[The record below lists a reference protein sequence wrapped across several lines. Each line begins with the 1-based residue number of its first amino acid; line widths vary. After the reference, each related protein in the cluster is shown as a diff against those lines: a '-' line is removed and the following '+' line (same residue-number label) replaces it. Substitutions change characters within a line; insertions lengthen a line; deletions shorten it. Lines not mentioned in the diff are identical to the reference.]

1 MIMIPKPGWD
11 HSKVKG
17 WRPIVLSNTV
27 GKLADKLVAEDLG
40 QKRELFYERAFA
52 GRKGRGA
59 IDSVML
65 MDKLR
70 KRTGGHVYRRDIKSA
85 FNSLDRDKM
94 YEILRNHEDL
104 REWVDHFLPP
114 RTFDVKWDRK
124 KIGRTTM
131 IGGTPQGSAISPTL
145 FTIYMSSVVW
155 EAEKELDKL
164 EANRRRSSRK
174 ETEKGNMR
182 ARDFIPLSYINDVNS
197 IRVGRVANVDKAFE
211 EASQKYELT
220 WDRSKD
226 WKDEVHL
233 RVNLNGKRHWKFR
246 TGRATAAFNEVRRL
260 SRLNPEGKR
269 KIVIGQLLPTLTY
282 GSELHTEPSEE
293 ASRLAGRMARWVC
306 MGYKGSNRQKVEE
319 IKRISQL
326 ELMTHRKRVRWA
338 ASVYSRHEPELKL
351 IAERILREELGNKV
365 VLRFLARDWGGTNNK
380 RGESVAEGVQPR
392 SIRGWVPRRVKN
404 RRGGSSGDSGGGHVA
419 RGTSNGDGCGDAGNS
434 GGMGG
439 GISKGSI

>member
-1 MIMIPKPGWD
+1 MVMIPKPGRD

-40 QKRELFYERAFA
+40 RKRELFHERAFA

-65 MDKLR
+65 MDDIR
-70 KRTGGHVYRRDIKSA
+70 KRTGGHVYRRDVKSA

-94 YEILRNHEDL
+94 YEILKDHEDL
-104 REWVDHFLPP
+104 REWVDHFLRP
-114 RTFDVKWDRK
+114 RTFDVKVDGK
-124 KIGRTTM
+124 KIGKTTM
-131 IGGTPQGSAISPTL
+131 IGGTPQGSPISPTL

-155 EAEKELDKL
+155 EAGKELDKL

-174 ETEKGNMR
+174 EGEKGNTR
-182 ARDFIPLSYINDVNS
+182 DRDFIPLSYIDDVNS
-197 IRVGRVANVDKAFE
+197 VRVGRVANMDKALG
-211 EASQKYELT
+211 EASQKYRLT
-220 WDRSKD
+220 WDRLKD

-233 RVNLNGKRHWKFR
+233 GVNLNGRRHWKFR
-246 TGRATAAFNEVRRL
+246 TGRAVAAFNGVRRL

-306 MGYKGSNRQKVEE
+306 MGYQGSNRQKVEE
-319 IKRISQL
+319 ITGISQL
-326 ELMTHRKRVRWA
+326 EVMTHRKRVRWA
-338 ASVYSRHEPELKL
+338 ASVYGRHEPELRP
-351 IAERILREELGNKV
+351 IAERILREELGDEAV
-365 VLRFLARDWGGTNNK
+365 MRFLSTDWGGEHRLEVGK
-380 RGESVAEGVQPR
+380 V
-392 SIRGWVPRRVKN
+392 
-404 RRGGSSGDSGGGHVA
+404 
-419 RGTSNGDGCGDAGNS
+419 
-434 GGMGG
+434 
-439 GISKGSI
+439 